1 MVFGAAFHRV
11 AVLEESEEEIEI
23 EVPSP
28 LGPVLPEQ
36 TAGPNAQVE
45 QAEGP
50 SVPGLP
56 PPALPGAV
64 LPGILGEQY
73 PGGLVPGIAGPL
85 PPPALLAPQKQK
97 VVRVVQ
103 KPSELGEP
111 LLIYAATI
119 AGVTRL
125 ETGELRV
132 MAAAREG
139 PALCP
144 T

>member
-1 MVFGAAFHRV
+1 M
-11 AVLEESEEEIEI
+11 
-23 EVPSP
+23 
-28 LGPVLPEQ
+28 LPDQ
-36 TAGPNAQVE
+36 TAPPDAHAE

-56 PPALPGAV
+56 PPGLPGAV
-64 LPGILGEQY
+64 LPGILGEQF

-85 PPPALLAPQKQK
+85 PPPTLLAPQKQK

-103 KPSELGEP
+103 KPSELAEP
-111 LLIYAATI
+111 LLLYAATV